1 MTSRLERALS
11 NRLAFLFIILLM
23 GIAVFVIA
31 SPVLVM
37 MGVAGL
43 IYETVS
49 LGVSLGFGIPA
60 LLVGAFAFWWIIGDD
75 LDNIKTGEKK
85 GANKMFV
92 FLIILGII
100 EIIFGILQQF
110 DEITFF
116 KFTFIGGGV
125 LSILPLLIYV
135 PIVKILQSK
144 GEVKVVKIED
154 KGIEFTNPDMNR
166 LVFQYQNNKSGLVN
180 EFLNILKI
188 GNRMSRIKVLGR
200 LERQS
205 GGEIIPA
212 ILETLEN
219 DEAAYVKTTAA
230 DILGRIGSKQIVDQ
244 MRNISMK
251 EQDESVRKKI
261 LKNIKKLEKI

>member
-1 MTSRLERALS
+1 
-11 NRLAFLFIILLM
+11 
-23 GIAVFVIA
+23 
-31 SPVLVM
+31 
-37 MGVAGL
+37 
-43 IYETVS
+43 
-49 LGVSLGFGIPA
+49 
-60 LLVGAFAFWWIIGDD
+60 
-75 LDNIKTGEKK
+75 
-85 GANKMFV
+85 MFV